1 MKVLEHNI
9 FDSELARLKESEYV
23 FEYIKKNYKVLNKTY
38 TPIRVYDELGNFYKD
53 FPSHTAA
60 AKEFNVLPSR
70 IIIVIPLSKDYFIN
84 ILFVNITLI

>member
-38 TPIRVYDELGNFYKD
+38 TLIRVYDELGNFYKD
-53 FPSHTAA
+53 FP
-60 AKEFNVLPSR
+60 
-70 IIIVIPLSKDYFIN
+70 
-84 ILFVNITLI
+84 